1 MDGLRGVVHQVRA
14 CRRPLAAVGFEMFAP
29 TWGISCRE
37 LRNEARGW
45 NKSLAHYW
53 SAYRAATKD
62 RLLTL
67 LAISKGLTTART
79 AIVLAN

>member
-1 MDGLRGVVHQVRA
+1 MVTQAEVFGAGSCEMRHVDRTKVWLSID
-14 CRRPLAAVGFEMFAP
+14 RRYGFD
-29 TWGISCRE
+29 
-37 LRNEARGW
+37 
-45 NKSLAHYW
+45 
-53 SAYRAATKD
+53 TKV